1 MNSVSLANPHLQAA
15 LDWQEYLG
23 QSLDGEVYLVA
34 FQDEATSPYFLYEV
48 GYNES
53 DQGLT
58 FQDEATSPYFL
69 YEVGYNESDQGL
81 TNVSGV
87 FIPNI
92 WAVALLEYV
101 DG

>member
-1 MNSVSLANPHLQAA
+1 MNSVSLANPHLQVA

-34 FQDEATSPYFLYEV
+34 
-48 GYNES
+48 
-53 DQGLT
+53 

>member
-58 FQDEATSPYFL
+58 
-69 YEVGYNESDQGL
+69 
-81 TNVSGV
+81 NVSGV

>member
-1 MNSVSLANPHLQAA
+1 

-34 FQDEATSPYFLYEV
+34 
-48 GYNES
+48 
-53 DQGLT
+53 

>member
-1 MNSVSLANPHLQAA
+1 MNSVSLANPHLQPA
-15 LDWQEYLG
+15 LEWQEYLG
-23 QSLDGEVYLVA
+23 QPLDGEVYLVA
-34 FQDEATSPYFLYEV
+34 FQDEATS
-48 GYNES
+48 
-53 DQGLT
+53 T
-58 FQDEATSPYFL
+58 YFL

>member
-1 MNSVSLANPHLQAA
+1 MNSVSLANPHLQVG

-53 DQGLT
+53 DQ
-58 FQDEATSPYFL
+58 
-69 YEVGYNESDQGL
+69 NL